1 MTKKSKVPTI
11 TEAMVDELATIRDQ
25 LKSLAARERILKEA
39 FRANGAGIYAG
50 EFNQIEV
57 VFTTRPQINMDDVR
71 DELGAEWIESHSRDI
86 KVMNLRQMEL
96 V

>member
-1 MTKKSKVPTI
+1 MKTKKPVI

-25 LKSLAARERILKEA
+25 LRSLTAREKTLKEA

-50 EFNQIEV
+50 EYHQIEV
-57 VFTTRPQINMDDVR
+57 VFTTRPQVDMDKVR
-71 DELGAEWIESHSRDI
+71 DRLGVEWLDANSKEVE
-86 KVMNLRQMEL
+86 VMNLRQMEL

>member
-25 LKSLAARERILKEA
+25 LKSLAARERVLKEA

-86 KVMNLRQMEL
+86 EVMNLRQMEL

>member
-25 LKSLAARERILKEA
+25 LKSLAARERVLKEA

-71 DELGAEWIESHSRDI
+71 DELGAEWIESHSREI
-86 KVMNLRQMEL
+86 EVMNLRQMEL